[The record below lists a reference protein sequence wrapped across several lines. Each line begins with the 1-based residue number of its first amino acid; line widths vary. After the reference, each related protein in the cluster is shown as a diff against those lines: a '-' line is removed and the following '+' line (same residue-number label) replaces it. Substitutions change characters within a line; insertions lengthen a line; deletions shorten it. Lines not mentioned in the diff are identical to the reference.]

1 VRPAASA
8 GRAGAAAGRP
18 PLVAVLHGAVP
29 AGAPPD
35 ELDTL
40 VQAREVG
47 EILRGLGHAVAPL
60 PVGHDLSRLRRLRAL
75 QPSLVFYLVEALEGD
90 GRLLHLPASVL
101 DGIGLPYTGSPSR
114 ALYATTDKPL
124 AKRLMA
130 GAGLPTPATWDS
142 EAGHGPG
149 ELFIVKSTHEDASLG
164 LGPDSVVPAAAVPA
178 LLEERRRR
186 LGGDWFAEA
195 YVDGREFNVPLLE
208 GPDGNPELLPIGE
221 MLFERWPAGEP
232 RIIGYAAKW
241 DPASFAYNAT
251 PRTFAPGPGDG
262 PLRARLAELASAA
275 WRLFG
280 LAGYARV
287 DFRVDRA
294 GRPLLLEV
302 NANPCL
308 SADAGYVA
316 AAEEAGLTQAD
327 LVGRIAAAALRRT
340 KPAVPPTTLAGAA
353 S

>member
-186 LGGDWFAEA
+186 LGGDWFGEA
-195 YVDGREFNVPLLE
+195 YVEGREFNLPLLE
-208 GPDGNPELLPIGE
+208 GAGRRTGTPPDRRDGVRG
-221 MLFERWPAGEP
+221 WPAGRAPHHRLRREVGP
-232 RIIGYAAKW
+232 GLVRLQR
-241 DPASFAYNAT
+241 T
-251 PRTFAPGPGDG
+251 PRTFVPKPGDG
-262 PLRARLAELASAA
+262 PLRARLS
-275 WRLFG
+275 G
-280 LAGYARV
+280 AG
-287 DFRVDRA
+287 A
-294 GRPLLLEV
+294 GRVAPVRPRRLRPGRLPGRRCGRPWLLEV

-316 AAEEAGLTQAD
+316 AADEAGMTQAD
-327 LVGRIAAAALRRT
+327 LVAQHRRAALHRAPEVAGPT
-340 KPAVPPTTLAGAA
+340 PARAV

>member
-1 VRPAASA
+1 MRAAVPRAA
-8 GRAGAAAGRP
+8 GRAGA

-29 AGAPPD
+29 PGSTPD

-40 VQAREVG
+40 VQAREVA
-47 EILRGLGHAVAPL
+47 EILRGLGHAVAPFPL
-60 PVGHDLSRLRRLRAL
+60 GLDLARLRRLRAL
-75 QPSLVFYLVEALEGD
+75 QPRLVFNLVEALEGD
-90 GRLLHLPASVL
+90 GRLLHLPAAVL
-101 DGIGLPYTGSPSR
+101 DGMGLPYTGAPSR

-130 GAGLPTPATWDS
+130 GAGLPTPATW
-142 EAGHGPG
+142 EPGAAHGPDDR
-149 ELFIVKSTHEDASLG
+149 FIIKSTHEDASIG
-164 LGPDSVVPAAAVPA
+164 LGPDSVVRAAEAPA

-186 LGGDWFAEA
+186 YGGEWFAEA
-195 YVDGREFNVPLLE
+195 YVEGREFNLPLLE
-208 GPDGNPELLPIGE
+208 GEDGGPELLPIGE
-221 MLFERWPAGEP
+221 MEFEDWPASEP
-232 RIIGYAAKW
+232 KIIGYAAKW

-251 PRTFAPGPGDG
+251 PRTFAPKPGDG
-262 PLRARLAELASAA
+262 PLRARLAGLARAA

-287 DFRVDRA
+287 DVRVDRD
-294 GRPLLLEV
+294 GRPWLLEV

-316 AAEEAGLTQAD
+316 AADEAGLTQAD
-327 LVGRIAAAALRRT
+327 LVRRIVAAGLRRACGGARPAAAR
-340 KPAVPPTTLAGAA
+340 VA